1 MFRGWQVWCCCV
13 VNEVKC
19 TELCII
25 KCENMVGVTDVSF
38 NDCDDIHEGV
48 LKITLHTVM
57 KTKLL
62 LLHT

>member
-1 MFRGWQVWCCCV
+1 
-13 VNEVKC
+13 
-19 TELCII
+19 
-25 KCENMVGVTDVSF
+25 MVGVTDVSF

-48 LKITLHTVM
+48 LKITLHAVM